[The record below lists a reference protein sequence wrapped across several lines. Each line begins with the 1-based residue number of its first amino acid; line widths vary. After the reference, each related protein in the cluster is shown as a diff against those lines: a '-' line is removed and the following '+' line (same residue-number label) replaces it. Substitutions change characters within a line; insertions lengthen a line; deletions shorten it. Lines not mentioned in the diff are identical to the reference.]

1 VRLLLVFVNLA
12 LVFLLAYLSWWLW
25 FGGSFLNEVVNI
37 SREDPSEY
45 VPKNQR
51 LPTLPAS
58 FYQAVKMLARVP
70 ATAAP
75 TTTEERAPTPIRTA
89 VLGVIHQFLG
99 VLYDRT
105 DKDKC
110 GVFVVARRQDGRY
123 TKLVG
128 VFLKVGDLVVENP
141 KIWLAAVEEKVPNLR
156 YNFVFRDEKGKTAVI
171 PLSLE

>member
-12 LVFLLAYLSWWLW
+12 LILLLGYLSWWLW
-25 FGGSFLNEVVNI
+25 FGGSFFSEVVNI

-58 FYQAVKMLARVP
+58 FYEAVKMLGCVP
-70 ATAAP
+70 ATSAP
-75 TTTEERAPTPIRTA
+75 TPTEEKAPTPIRTA

-105 DKDKC
+105 DKDQS
-110 GVFVVARRQDGRY
+110 GIFVVARRQDGRY
-123 TKLVG
+123 TRLVG
-128 VFLKVGDLVVENP
+128 VFFKVGDLVVEKP

-156 YNFVFRDEKGKTAVI
+156 YDFVFRDEKGKTAVI